1 MMDLEFIQK
10 LIETVDG
17 SSIEQVEIERDGT
30 RIRLS
35 KTPEGSRAP
44 ASGAPAVTHNPAPVV
59 ASAMNPPS
67 GSQSP
72 AVPAEPE
79 PAAADSEWVAIPS
92 PMVGTFYRA
101 PGPDADPFTEV
112 GNRVTVGDTLC
123 IIEAMKL
130 MNELEAE
137 IEGTIRE
144 ICVRN
149 GEPVEY
155 GQILFRVEPD

>member
-35 KTPEGSRAP
+35 KAPRGSRAAAP
-44 ASGAPAVTHNPAPVV
+44 AAPAVTHNPAPM
-59 ASAMNPPS
+59 ATPAPNPAP
-67 GSQSP
+67 GSQTPS
-72 AVPAEPE
+72 VPAEPE
-79 PAAADSEWVAIPS
+79 PAAADSGWVTIPS

-101 PGPDADPFTEV
+101 PGPDTDPFIEI
-112 GNRVTVGDTLC
+112 GAKVTAGDTLC

-137 IEGTIRE
+137 VEGTIRE